1 MNPQMRQ
8 KFERLL
14 MSRSILSILI
24 AFTVLVS
31 AGRGSADDPAS
42 TLQSIAERG
51 VIRIGYSAEGIPFSY
66 KTPDGKVTG
75 YSTDI
80 CVRIADILKKKLNL
94 ATLAIEYVERTTQ
107 NRFAKLRDGE
117 YDIECAA
124 STNNAERR
132 KSVAFTYSHFITGT
146 QFVALKKSNLKTI
159 DDLSGHTVA
168 ATSGTSNIGQLNAIN
183 RERELHIAVIPVE
196 NHKAAVKLVTEGRVS
211 AFVMDGIILAALVA
225 NTAQPLDYT
234 LSSDSIGSPEPYGLM
249 IRRNDT
255 EFRDAVNTAL
265 VEIYSSG
272 EIETIYDKWFTKPI
286 PPNGIN
292 MRLPMSAD
300 LRNLFLNPATLYGS
314 P

>member
-1 MNPQMRQ
+1 MIPQLRQ
-8 KFERLL
+8 KFERLP
-14 MSRSILSILI
+14 MSRSILSLLTV
-24 AFTVLVS
+24 FTIFVS
-31 AGRGSADDPAS
+31 AGKGLADAPAS
-42 TLQSIAERG
+42 TLKKIAETG
-51 VIRIGYSAEGIPFSY
+51 VFRIGYSAEGIPFSY
-66 KTPDGKVTG
+66 KTLDGNVTG

-80 CVRIADILKKKLNL
+80 CIRIADILKKKLNL
-94 ATLAIEYVERTTQ
+94 ATFAIEYVERTTQ
-107 NRFAKLRDGE
+107 NRFAMLRDGE

-159 DDLSGHTVA
+159 DDLSGRTVA

-183 RERELHIAVIPVE
+183 RERGLAVIPVE
-196 NHKAAVKLVTEGRVS
+196 NHNAAFKLVTEGRVS

-225 NTAQPLDYT
+225 NTARPLDYT
-234 LSSDSIGSPEPYGLM
+234 LSNDSIGSPEPYGFM
-249 IRRNDT
+249 VRRDDT

-265 VEIYSSG
+265 VEIYSSS
-272 EIETIYDKWFTKPI
+272 EIETIYNKWFTKPI

-300 LRNLFLNPATLYGS
+300 LRNLFLNPATIYGS
-314 P
+314 Q